1 MNNHQSVL
9 TQESNIDLSDNHRSH
24 TIAFVTQAY
33 HRDFSVADLFT
44 FEIMGGISRGLRSRD
59 YDMLMAYVDPDE
71 YDWASRYLNDCRVD
85 GFIVMTATR
94 KQNHIHQ
101 LLELNVPFTVWG
113 VPASREHY
121 CSVIGDNFNGGKLA
135 TGYLLST
142 GRQHIAF
149 LGGDVHYFEVQSR
162 YEGYQAALQSA
173 GKSIDQQ
180 LVAYGDFSDTS
191 GATAMRKLLQ
201 QSPNLDAVFVNSDLM
216 AIAAMRVL
224 RAQWRRIPDDVAV
237 VGYDDLSIAESNNPP
252 LTTIRQNILQ
262 AGKLLAQN
270 LIQYIQTGEVTNV
283 IMPVELVVRES
294 A

>member
-1 MNNHQSVL
+1 MNNYPSRV
-9 TQESNIDLSDNHRSH
+9 TQKVNIDLSNNHNSH
-24 TIAFVTQAY
+24 TIALVTQAF
-33 HRDFSVADLFT
+33 HRDFSVSDLFT
-44 FEIMGGISRGLRSRD
+44 FEIMGGISRGLRSNG
-59 YDMLMAYVDPDE
+59 YDLLVAYVDPNE
-71 YDWASRYLNDCRVD
+71 YDWANRYLDNCRVD
-85 GFIVMTATR
+85 GFILMTSSR
-94 KQNHIHQ
+94 KQNHIHE
-101 LLELNVPFTVWG
+101 LLATHVPFTVWG
-113 VPASREHY
+113 VPSPNNSY

-173 GKSIDQQ
+173 GQSFDPQ

-191 GATAMRKLLQ
+191 GAIAMRKLLQ
-201 QSPNLDAVFVNSDLM
+201 QAPNLDAVFVNSDLM
-216 AIAAMRVL
+216 AIAAMKVL
-224 RAQWRRIPDDVAV
+224 RKQGRRVPDDVAV

-252 LTTIRQNILQ
+252 LTTIRQNIPQ

-270 LIQYIQTGEVTNV
+270 LIQCIQTGEVTNV